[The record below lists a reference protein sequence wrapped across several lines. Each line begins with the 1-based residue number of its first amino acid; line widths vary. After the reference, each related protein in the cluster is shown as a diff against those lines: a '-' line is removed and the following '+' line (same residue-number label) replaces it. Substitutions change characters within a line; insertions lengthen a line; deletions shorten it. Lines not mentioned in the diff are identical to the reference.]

1 MSSKNIRAPAP
12 KSDDVVKRKRFLI
25 EKLEERIA
33 PAKGG
38 KGTQNCGSTYF
49 FCGPSG
55 HCHGY

>member
-33 PAKGG
+33 PQK
-38 KGTQNCGSTYF
+38 K
-49 FCGPSG
+49 
-55 HCHGY
+55 